1 MVDVDPQNNGS
12 LQAVLDRYGWDKM
25 KTRTVATPS
34 GGHHLDYSYPNGVD
48 NLPKRINVG
57 KWIDGLG
64 GVDLLADGH
73 HVIAPPTIRVGH
85 PTKPDGAYQV
95 IGDHPIVPMPEQL
108 LDDWLGSLE
117 IKRERDGEP
126 VDCDTGVR

>member
-1 MVDVDPQNNGS
+1 MRLVVVDVDPQNNGS
-12 LQAVLDRYGWDKM
+12 LPAVLDRNGWDKM

-64 GVDLLADGH
+64 ASARGRAP
-73 HVIAPPTIRVGH
+73 VIAPPTIRVGH
-85 PTKPDGAYQV
+85 PTKPDGA
-95 IGDHPIVPMPEQL
+95 IGTT
-108 LDDWLGSLE
+108 
-117 IKRERDGEP
+117 R
-126 VDCDTGVR
+126 